1 MNNTVADEHRST
13 EVTIPAAPTENGGR
27 NAEEN
32 TSNVETPAQLPER
45 HLNQVCDELEQFVSP
60 SFVHSDRCKINY
72 CHITMQIG
80 QQSQTT
86 IEKENVPPRNLKEI
100 PNISKSLFNDDKRAK
115 AAASSKKYISQ
126 KQLIAKMRSG
136 RKREQQVRNC
146 HFGFA
151 NMYSP

>member
-1 MNNTVADEHRST
+1 MQTILATNDTTADEHRST

-45 HLNQVCDELEQFVSP
+45 YLNQVRDEVEQFVSP
-60 SFVHSDRCKINY
+60 CFVHSDRGKINY

-86 IEKENVPPRNLKEI
+86 TEKENVPARSLKDTS
-100 PNISKSLFNDDKRAK
+100 NISKNLFNNDKSAK
-115 AAASSKKYISQ
+115 ATAA
-126 KQLIAKMRSG
+126 
-136 RKREQQVRNC
+136 RNKT
-146 HFGFA
+146 
-151 NMYSP
+151 